1 MIRIRRSADRGAF
14 DHGWLKTQHTF
25 SFGEYF
31 DREQMGFRSL
41 RVINED
47 HVAPGKGFGM
57 HPHRDMEIVT
67 IVLSGALEH
76 RDSLGNGEVL
86 HPGEVQRM
94 SAGTGIRHSEFN
106 PSPTEAVH
114 LYQIWLLPESE
125 GLSPSYEQKRFDP
138 AERVGRWQ
146 LIASPDASGASMKI
160 HQNARIW
167 LATIPPGQPVP
178 YELAPAHGAWAQV
191 LSGSVQ
197 LGSQTLSAGDGVAVE
212 GETELALSSSEG
224 AEVLLFEMSAV

>member
-25 SFGEYF
+25 SFGEYL

-67 IVLSGALEH
+67 IVLAGALEH
-76 RDSLGNGEVL
+76 RDSLGNGQVL
-86 HPGEVQRM
+86 RPGEVQRM

-106 PSPTEAVH
+106 PSPTEPVH
-114 LYQIWLLPESE
+114 LYQIWLLPESP
-125 GLSPSYEQKRFDP
+125 GMPPSYEQKRFEP
-138 AERVGRWQ
+138 ADRLGRWQ
-146 LIASPDASGASMKI
+146 LIASPDASQGSLI
-160 HQNARIW
+160 IQQDVRIW
-167 LATIPPGQPVP
+167 LAGIPAGQSLSF
-178 YELAPAHGAWAQV
+178 ELDAEHGAWVQV
-191 LSGSVQ
+191 LKGAAT
-197 LGSQTLSAGDGVAVE
+197 LGPNGLRTGDGAAIE
-212 GETELALSSSEG
+212 GDTALSFASADG
-224 AEVLLFEMSAV
+224 AEVLLFDLATI